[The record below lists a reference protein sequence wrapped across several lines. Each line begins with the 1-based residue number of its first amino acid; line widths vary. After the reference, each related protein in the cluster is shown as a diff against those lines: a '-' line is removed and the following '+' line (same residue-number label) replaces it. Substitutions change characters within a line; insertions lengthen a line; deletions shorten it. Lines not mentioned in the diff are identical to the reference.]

1 MQVTIIGA
9 GAMGR
14 GIATRALFGRH
25 TVRIIDR
32 DPDKAAK
39 LATDLRGSV
48 PSADVQP
55 ADRAGLDTADIAVLA
70 VPFSAA
76 EEVAAQY
83 ADALEGVAVVDVSN
97 PVDFSTFDSLVVP
110 PGTSAAER
118 IAAALPA
125 AHVVKAFNTTFAA
138 NLVSGQGG
146 GLPLDVFVAGDDPAA
161 KGKVVEMAKSA
172 GLRAIDVG
180 PLKRARELE
189 SIQFLHMTLQ
199 QTLGTNW
206 SSAIKIVG

>member
-1 MQVTIIGA
+1 MQVTIFGA
-9 GAMGR
+9 GSMSR

-48 PSADVQP
+48 PAADVQP

-70 VPFSAA
+70 VPFTAA
-76 EEVAAQY
+76 EQLAAQY
-83 ADALEGVAVVDVSN
+83 ADALEGMAVVDISN
-97 PVDFSTFDSLVVP
+97 PVDFSTFDALAVP

-118 IAAALPA
+118 VAAVIPS

-138 NLVSGQGG
+138 NLVAGQGG

-161 KGKVVEMAKSA
+161 KGKVIELAKSA
-172 GLRAIDVG
+172 GLRPIDAG
-180 PLKRARELE
+180 PLRRARELE
-189 SIQFLHMTLQ
+189 GFQFLHMTLQ

-206 SSAIKIVG
+206 TSAIKIVG